1 MKIFVQIPI
10 GPSTG
15 LAEVDVLPEHT
26 IGEIK
31 QQICASMSLDVTT
44 VALMYGGNILDDNLT
59 IAQAGIPENAQIALM
74 PLDIIAGASVAKYLA
89 EKHFIQR
96 QFPLVTPV
104 NDPPTIYEG
113 MLRCEEGPVKK
124 LAEKNV
130 WPFTEYVQ
138 WHRFRMELP
147 PDYPVKPPI
156 VTWLT
161 EISHPNIVPKV
172 SGAVC
177 VSVIGKGWNPNLRLT
192 AVINSLSYLLVDPN
206 PDNVFNHPSCLKAAL
221 ECKKYGFPM
230 KGKSVEAPS
239 DIVHFN
245 IVNQN
250 RAEGRT
256 STGDIVSFNII
267 PLPEQR
273 SSSSS
278 NAQDDVV
285 HFKVFRSKS
294 ANQ

>member
-10 GPSTG
+10 GPTTG

-31 QQICASMSLDVTT
+31 QQICTSMSLDVTT
-44 VALMYGGNILDDNLT
+44 VALMYGGNLLDDNLT
-59 IAQAGIPENAQIALM
+59 VAQAGIPENAQIALM
-74 PLDIIAGASVAKYLA
+74 PLDIIAGASVAKFFT

-96 QFPLVTPV
+96 QFPLVKPV

-124 LAEKNV
+124 LAEKGK

-147 PDYPVKPPI
+147 ADYPIKPPI

-161 EISHPNIVPKV
+161 EISHPNIVPRIP
-172 SGAVC
+172 GAVC
-177 VSVIGKGWNPNLRLT
+177 VSVIGKGWNPKLRLT

-206 PDNVFNHPSCLKAAL
+206 PDNVFNHPSCLKAAQ
-221 ECKKYGFPM
+221 ECKKYGFPL
-230 KGKSVEAPS
+230 KGKNLEKPN
-239 DIVHFN
+239 DIQHFR
-245 IVNQN
+245 IINQT
-250 RAEGRT
+250 RAEGQT
-256 STGDIVSFNII
+256 STGDLVSFTII
-267 PLPEQR
+267 PLPNQSDSPPIR
-273 SSSSS
+273 AS
-278 NAQDDVV
+278 DDVV
-285 HFKVFRSKS
+285 HFKVFGRKS
-294 ANQ
+294 ADE